1 MSIILLLFL
10 NQVYFIFCLFCYFF
24 PKVFDTLITIRCVLA
39 AVLGMATVL
48 WYSLFGGAIS
58 DEEIEHQVRAKLAAK
73 ATKRRFFGILPPPKK
88 KE

>member
-1 MSIILLLFL
+1 M
-10 NQVYFIFCLFCYFF
+10 Y
-24 PKVFDTLITIRCVLA
+24 RCVLT
-39 AVLGMATVL
+39 AVLGMASVT
-48 WYSLFGGAIS
+48 WYALVGGAIS